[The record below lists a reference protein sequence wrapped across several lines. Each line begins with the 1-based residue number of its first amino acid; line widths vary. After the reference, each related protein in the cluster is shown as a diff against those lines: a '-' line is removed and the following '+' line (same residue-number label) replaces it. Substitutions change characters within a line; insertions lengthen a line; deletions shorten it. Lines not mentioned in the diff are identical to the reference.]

1 MHTVDLRGIPRSLTS
16 WWDSH
21 RGASLRDMMHTTEFL
36 KNLNILAKSKPL
48 ENTLPCLSG
57 EQMGSNHE
65 KNRGRKSR
73 ETLPLTKFAQMFKI
87 GYSYYSLAP
96 LPLSIFSPST
106 HRLTQIVFELSAG
119 TKL

>member
-21 RGASLRDMMHTTEFL
+21 RGALLRGMMHTTEFL
-36 KNLNILAKSKPL
+36 KNLNILAKSKPF

-73 ETLPLTKFAQMFKI
+73 DTLPLTKFAQKFKI

-96 LPLSIFSPST
+96 LPLSIFSLST